1 MAQMH
6 INKDGLSEL
15 EFNAQIV
22 NSKGENLYDYNFF
35 EDEDS
40 GVHMWSVL
48 HIDSKQLANAI
59 AVDEH
64 RMAFIKDFMKSFDN
78 MYYEDGGYD
87 DLIALT
93 VMALKSLSRQIDTPV
108 MKAMCSGMAKA
119 LDELDY

>member
-6 INKDGLSEL
+6 INRDRLPEL
-15 EFNAQIV
+15 EFNVQIV
-22 NSKGENLYDYNFF
+22 NSKGKKLNDYNFF

-40 GVHMWSVL
+40 GVYMWPVL
-48 HIDSKQLANAI
+48 NIDSKQLANAI
-59 AVDEH
+59 AFDEH

-78 MYYEDGGYD
+78 EDIDGYD

-93 VMALKSLSRQIDTPV
+93 VMALKSLSRQIDTPA